1 MNHHTPHAPMNPAYA
16 EARRTLDAA
25 SRARAPK
32 ERAATSP
39 VQRAARAHRV
49 TARISS
55 GRPFEALLFER
66 PDTSGLAIVVALVDR
81 RTGTLALLTE
91 SRELT
96 RIEAN
101 DLREVAKGGDDA
113 PPLAEVPLEVARLRL
128 ARAILATRV
137 AGGEVP
143 DWLSTRSD
151 LVGDPAHPSSK
162 VDDIYLCIACDRALP
177 PSEQLHRAQHG
188 GHSDAPPRCPR
199 CRGEPAALSDE
210 GSEADAWLARG
221 WLMIAARLPRRAL
234 VCAARAEGLRP
245 LTGHA
250 SAQLDALRGAALM
263 ALGDHA
269 AAAPHLRR
277 ALGAEP
283 DHARAAIL
291 EGWLAQAEYHPVSG
305 RVAA

>member
-1 MNHHTPHAPMNPAYA
+1 MNQQTPHAAMNPAYA
-16 EARRTLDAA
+16 EARRRGFEAPSKAQLRQDRAA
-25 SRARAPK
+25 PSPV
-32 ERAATSP
+32 ERAA
-39 VQRAARAHRV
+39 AAHRV

-91 SRELT
+91 ARELT
-96 RIEAN
+96 RPEAK
-101 DLREVAKGGDDA
+101 DLREVAKGGEDA
-113 PPLAEVPLEVARLRL
+113 PPLAEVSLEVARLRL

-143 DWLSTRSD
+143 DWLATRSD

-177 PSEQLHRAQHG
+177 PSEQLLRAELG
-188 GHSDAPPRCPR
+188 GHSDTPPRCPR
-199 CRGEPAALSDE
+199 CRGEHVTEASE
-210 GSEADAWLARG
+210 GDAWIARG

-234 VCAARAEGLRP
+234 VCAARAEGLRALSNP
-245 LTGHA
+245 A

-277 ALGAEP
+277 ALNGEP

-291 EGWLAQAEYHPVSG
+291 EGWLAQAEYHPISS